1 MQRRLRDDAGVIL
14 FLGLI
19 FGSIGGVYVFYGRR
33 EYSASYLVCG
43 VLLMLYPYCVSS
55 AVLIVV
61 VGAILAV
68 SPHALQREWF

>member
-1 MQRRLRDDAGVIL
+1 MLL

-43 VLLMLYPYCVSS
+43 VLLMLYPYFVSS
-55 AVLIVV
+55 AVLMIVV
-61 VGAILAV
+61 GVILAV
-68 SPHALQREWF
+68 IPHALQREWF